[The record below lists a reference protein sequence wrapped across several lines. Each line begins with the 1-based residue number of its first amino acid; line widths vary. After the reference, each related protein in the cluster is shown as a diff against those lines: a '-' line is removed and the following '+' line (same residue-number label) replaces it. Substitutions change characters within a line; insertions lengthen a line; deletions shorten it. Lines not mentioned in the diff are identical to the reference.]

1 MGFTARTSF
10 KAMPGVALT
19 VSHAAT
25 ESAVEVTALEKP
37 GVRAPRWEKEL
48 HKLVLAGR
56 LDQLALFGLT
66 YPEVASLV
74 TSLDALIAFATVDTA
89 RALPLVWRAW
99 GSGEQLEREPF
110 VRKYLGSSTVTIAL
124 GAGVSASLPLSRD
137 AVGLALVELERAEG
151 DLDEAIRVAEALDP
165 SAVAAVPLADLYME
179 ARRWRDVV
187 NLTDAV
193 TNVDDATALL
203 LTWRGSA
210 LRQLG
215 LVSPARDALKEALK
229 SRTRD
234 AIIQRR
240 AMVERAR
247 CSIDEGKTD
256 EARRDLVRVKT
267 KDPTHPGIQELL
279 DLTLV
284 ISQIRSE
291 Y

>member
-1 MGFTARTSF
+1 MGFTARTSY

-25 ESAVEVTALEKP
+25 DVRGEGDGARQARCDGAALGEGAPQVGP
-37 GVRAPRWEKEL
+37 GRRARP
-48 HKLVLAGR
+48 AGHVWS
-56 LDQLALFGLT
+56 T

-74 TSLDALIAFATVDTA
+74 TSLDALISFATVDTA

-110 VRKYLGSSTVTIAL
+110 VRKYLGSSTVTVAL
-124 GAGVSASLPLSRD
+124 APGVSASLPLSRD
-137 AVGLALVELERAEG
+137 AVGLALVELERAE
-151 DLDEAIRVAEALDP
+151 DNPDEAVRVAEALDP
-165 SAVAAVPLADLYME
+165 SAVAAVPLADLYMG

-187 NLTDAV
+187 SLTDAV

-215 LVSPARDALKEALK
+215 LVTPARDALKEALK
-229 SRTRD
+229 SRSRD

-247 CSIDEGKTD
+247 CSIDEGKTS

-291 Y
+291 P